1 MYSVS
6 CGPLKS
12 SYGREEEQEEQIFS
26 AYESESEHSISGG
39 EPDKPEF
46 RSSTRLSFAVGRLQ
60 NYDTKILCFDA
71 LLFCFY
77 LQEN

>member
-12 SYGREEEQEEQIFS
+12 AYGREEEQEEQIFS
-26 AYESESEHSISGG
+26 AYESEHSISGG
-39 EPDKPEF
+39 EQDKPEF
-46 RSSTRLSFAVGRLQ
+46 RSSTRLSFVVGRLQ
-60 NYDTKILCFDA
+60 NCDTKILCFDA